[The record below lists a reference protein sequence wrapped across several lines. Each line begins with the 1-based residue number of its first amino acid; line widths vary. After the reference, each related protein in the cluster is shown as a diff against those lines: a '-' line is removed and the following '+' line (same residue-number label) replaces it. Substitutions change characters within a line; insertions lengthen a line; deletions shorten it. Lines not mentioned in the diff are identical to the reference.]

1 MRNFEGRQ
9 NKAYNGSMYSQELA
23 KGINDLTIRLTQ
35 ACLSIILPFNVL
47 YRLREEDI
55 PSKPSALDKFR
66 KQLDKEK
73 TEVSEVTKILMDPD
87 PMALARRA
95 SIDIANCLHIPS
107 EFLYPKTH

>member
-35 ACLSIILPFNVL
+35 ACLSIILAMLFFTEKPIL
-47 YRLREEDI
+47 II